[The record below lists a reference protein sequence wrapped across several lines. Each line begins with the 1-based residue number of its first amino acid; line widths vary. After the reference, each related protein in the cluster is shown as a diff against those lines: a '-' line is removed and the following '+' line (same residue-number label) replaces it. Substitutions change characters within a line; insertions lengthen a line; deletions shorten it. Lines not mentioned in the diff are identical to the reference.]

1 MPVISVIMGVYNC
14 AMTLQE
20 ALDSLYAQTY
30 QDFEIILCDD
40 GSEDNTYALAIEN
53 QENHSNI
60 VVLKNDQNMGL
71 NQTLNKCL
79 SIAKGKYIA
88 RMDGDDTCSPDR
100 FEKEIA
106 VLASEP
112 DISIVSS
119 SMLYF
124 DETGIWGMVA
134 HKEYP
139 TCADF
144 ITKTQFCHA
153 PCLVRSEAYK
163 AVGGYSVSNRL
174 LRVEDYHLW
183 YKMYKMGFRGKNIQI
198 PLYQMRD
205 DRNAYCRRKF
215 KYRINEAYVKYLV
228 FRDFNLPLIDLFK
241 ILKPILVGI
250 LPSFM
255 YDILHKKNLKYL
267 I

>member
-1 MPVISVIMGVYNC
+1 MPTISVIMGIYNC
-14 AMTLQE
+14 AATLQE

-40 GSEDNTYALAIEN
+40 GSKDNTYALALEN
-53 QENHSNI
+53 KKNHPNV
-60 VVLKNDQNMGL
+60 VVLKNERNMGL

-79 SIAKGKYIA
+79 AVAKGKYIA

-100 FEKEIA
+100 FEKEVA
-106 VLASEP
+106 VLVSEP

-119 SMLYF
+119 SMHYF
-124 DETGIWGMVA
+124 DETGVWGMVT

-144 ITKTQFCHA
+144 IDKTQFCHA
-153 PCLVRSEAYK
+153 PCLVRVEAYK
-163 AVGGYSVSNRL
+163 SVEGYSVSDRL

-183 YKMYKMGFRGKNIQI
+183 YKMYKAGFRGKNILE

-205 DRNAYCRRKF
+205 DRNAYSRRKF
-215 KYRINEAYVKYLV
+215 KFRINEVYVKYLV
-228 FRDFNLPLIDLFK
+228 FRDFDLALTKFPK
-241 ILKPILVGI
+241 VLRPIMVGL
-250 LPSFM
+250 LPSFI
-255 YDILHKKNLKYL
+255 YNLVHKKNLR
-267 I
+267 